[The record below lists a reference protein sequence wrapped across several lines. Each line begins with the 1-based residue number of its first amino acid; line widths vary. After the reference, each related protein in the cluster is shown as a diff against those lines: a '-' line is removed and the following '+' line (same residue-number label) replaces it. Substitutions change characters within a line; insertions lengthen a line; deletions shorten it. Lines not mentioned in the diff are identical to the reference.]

1 MKLSIDTQRYEKR
14 ARKTLKSSLAE
25 EDLIQ
30 HESVEKLHSSDEEV
44 DTGNKITRLSATLF
58 LCSKESI
65 FKSIF
70 LFCII
75 F

>member
-1 MKLSIDTQRYEKR
+1 MKLSIDTQRYEQR

-30 HESVEKLHSSDEEV
+30 HESVETLHSSEEEI
-44 DTGNKITRLSATLF
+44 DTGNKITRLSSTLF

-70 LFCII
+70 LFYMIL
-75 F
+75 